1 MGDVAKRVG
10 VSRQLV
16 GLVFQNAPG
25 VGATT
30 AAKIRAAAKEIGYR
44 PNLAAQ
50 SLRRDSSNYI
60 GFMFHSDHSSM
71 QGILP
76 AMYKYAKAA
85 GYQILM
91 SVVSESH
98 SENDAIEELIGH
110 RCEGIVLSSSHI
122 PISRLQRLAR
132 EIPLVSLGRRLENVR
147 AGMVSS
153 NGEAGVFTIT
163 KYLIGLGHTDIAPY
177 GMGSRGSRGAAA
189 GGGVLRLAGLAL
201 RKKLLVL
208 AAHLLNLNS
217 ADGLEMRAGLVIRRV
232 AEGELETGLSL
243 AALARIAHLEPL
255 RQPPGMA
262 PGLHHIEAFDPP
274 AMTYSNST
282 HACVVEIDTETGALT
297 ILRHVIA
304 EDAGTLINPMI
315 VEGQT
320 HGATA
325 MGLSGAMMEHAA
337 YGADGQMLAGSFMDY
352 AMARA
357 GDLPCFEVS
366 HHPTPAIGIPAG
378 IKGMA
383 EGGTMGGIG
392 AVMNAVNDAL
402 AGVGAY
408 LPAQPATPDRIWAAL
423 QHRKIV

>member
-1 MGDVAKRVG
+1 MHIVFSSYHVGFMGHKRWLGEKMVRQIPHRANTSRIDTMVTKSSRTPAEPKRPTMGDVAKRVG

-25 VGATT
+25 VGETT

-76 AMYKYAKAA
+76 AMYKHAKAA
-85 GYQILM
+85 GYQIVM

-163 KYLIGLGHTDIAPY
+163 KYLIGLGHTDIAYVFGKLMRDAEFRLEGYMAAMEINKLTPRVVTID
-177 GMGSRGSRGAAA
+177 GDFAERGGANAA
-189 GGGVLRLAGLAL
+189 NILLTENLPTAIICNNDQSALGLSHRLLQVGLRIPDQVSVAGYDDTVAKFPFLDLTTVRQDPHAMAKATIEDLVARITGEKILSETFLTDVSLIVRSSTGKPRRDPNLRL
-201 RKKLLVL
+201 
-208 AAHLLNLNS
+208 
-217 ADGLEMRAGLVIRRV
+217 
-232 AEGELETGLSL
+232 
-243 AALARIAHLEPL
+243 
-255 RQPPGMA
+255 
-262 PGLHHIEAFDPP
+262 
-274 AMTYSNST
+274 
-282 HACVVEIDTETGALT
+282 
-297 ILRHVIA
+297 
-304 EDAGTLINPMI
+304 
-315 VEGQT
+315 
-320 HGATA
+320 
-325 MGLSGAMMEHAA
+325 
-337 YGADGQMLAGSFMDY
+337 
-352 AMARA
+352 
-357 GDLPCFEVS
+357 
-366 HHPTPAIGIPAG
+366 
-378 IKGMA
+378 
-383 EGGTMGGIG
+383 
-392 AVMNAVNDAL
+392 
-402 AGVGAY
+402 
-408 LPAQPATPDRIWAAL
+408 
-423 QHRKIV
+423 

>member
-1 MGDVAKRVG
+1 MVRQFPHRANTSRIVTMVTKSSLTPAEPKRPTMGDVAKRVG

-76 AMYKYAKAA
+76 AMYKHAKAA

-163 KYLIGLGHTDIAPY
+163 KYLIGLGHTDIAYVFGKSMRDAGFRLEGYMAAMEVNKLTPRVVTID
-177 GMGSRGSRGAAA
+177 GDFAERGGANAA
-189 GGGVLRLAGLAL
+189 NILLTENLPTAIICNNDQNALGLTHRLLQVGLRIPDQVSVAGYDDTVAKFPFLDLTTVRQDPDAMA
-201 RKKLLVL
+201 KATIEDLV
-208 AAHLLNLNS
+208 
-217 ADGLEMRAGLVIRRV
+217 
-232 AEGELETGLSL
+232 
-243 AALARIAHLEPL
+243 ARIKGEKILSETFLTDVSLIVRSSTGKPRRDPNL
-255 RQPPGMA
+255 RA
-262 PGLHHIEAFDPP
+262 
-274 AMTYSNST
+274 
-282 HACVVEIDTETGALT
+282 
-297 ILRHVIA
+297 
-304 EDAGTLINPMI
+304 
-315 VEGQT
+315 
-320 HGATA
+320 
-325 MGLSGAMMEHAA
+325 
-337 YGADGQMLAGSFMDY
+337 
-352 AMARA
+352 
-357 GDLPCFEVS
+357 
-366 HHPTPAIGIPAG
+366 
-378 IKGMA
+378 
-383 EGGTMGGIG
+383 
-392 AVMNAVNDAL
+392 
-402 AGVGAY
+402 
-408 LPAQPATPDRIWAAL
+408 
-423 QHRKIV
+423 